1 VLTTQNNTIP
11 QPVPA
16 DPAGTGLCGV
26 ALSNSREFAGLARV
40 RGRRRSVRDMFR
52 GPVALLPDV
61 NGPAALLL
69 TGLGSTEGPGE
80 DAGLWRLIAGG
91 EEITAAPEH
100 VAWDELIE
108 RHGRRVVVSLLARGL
123 PLERAKELADDAWVR
138 IIQQHRGGR
147 LKELRVPGLVIVQAL
162 WMMRDDRR
170 RTMRR
175 EALGAAGMRD
185 PSALAEHDVEE
196 RLLARE
202 QLRQVIK
209 VVEGAPPTARR
220 VFELTYGE
228 PPRTA
233 SEVAEVL
240 GISVQRVRQ
249 VACEL
254 RKRIRAALGG
264 SIDG

>member
-1 VLTTQNNTIP
+1 MLTA
-11 QPVPA
+11 PVP
-16 DPAGTGLCGV
+16 
-26 ALSNSREFAGLARV
+26 
-40 RGRRRSVRDMFR
+40 
-52 GPVALLPDV
+52 LLPDV

-69 TGLGSTEGPGE
+69 DGLAPSEATTEGGI
-80 DAGLWRLIAGG
+80 WRLLGGG
-91 EEITAAPEH
+91 EEVTAAPEH
-100 VAWDELIE
+100 VAWDQLIDKY
-108 RHGRRVVVSLLARGL
+108 GRRVVVSLLARGL
-123 PLERAKELADDAWVR
+123 PLDRAKELADDAWVR

-147 LKELRVPGLVIVQAL
+147 LTQLRVPGLVIVQAL

-175 EALGAAGMRD
+175 EALGALGAHD
-185 PSALAEHDVEE
+185 ATPFAEPDVEE

-202 QLRQVIK
+202 QLRLVMK
-209 VVEGAPPTARR
+209 VVEGAAPTARR

-228 PPRTA
+228 PPHSA
-233 SEVAEVL
+233 AEVAEEL

-264 SIDG
+264 SIDV

>member
-1 VLTTQNNTIP
+1 ML
-11 QPVPA
+11 
-16 DPAGTGLCGV
+16 
-26 ALSNSREFAGLARV
+26 
-40 RGRRRSVRDMFR
+40 R
-52 GPVALLPDV
+52 GPVPLLPDV

-69 TGLGSTEGPGE
+69 QELAPDEAARDG
-80 DAGLWRLIAGG
+80 GLWRLTQLITGG
-91 EEITAAPEH
+91 DEITVAPEH
-100 VAWDELIE
+100 VAWDELIAL
-108 RHGRRVVVSLLARGL
+108 HGRRVVVSLLARGL
-123 PLERAKELADDAWVR
+123 PLDRAKELADDAWVR

-147 LKELRVPGLVIVQAL
+147 LKELRIPGLVIVQAL
-162 WMMRDDRR
+162 WMLRDDRR

-175 EALGAAGMRD
+175 EALGALVGND
-185 PSALAEHDVEE
+185 PATLAESDVEE

-228 PPRTA
+228 PPRSA
-233 SEVAEVL
+233 GEVAEVL

-264 SIDG
+264 SIDV

>member
-1 VLTTQNNTIP
+1 MLRA
-11 QPVPA
+11 PVP
-16 DPAGTGLCGV
+16 
-26 ALSNSREFAGLARV
+26 
-40 RGRRRSVRDMFR
+40 
-52 GPVALLPDV
+52 LLPDV

-69 TGLGSTEGPGE
+69 QELAPAEAARDGG
-80 DAGLWRLIAGG
+80 GLWRLIAGG
-91 EEITAAPEH
+91 EEITVAPEH
-100 VAWDELIE
+100 VAWDEVIA

-123 PLERAKELADDAWVR
+123 PLDSAKELADDAWVR
-138 IIQQHRGGR
+138 IIQQHRSGR
-147 LKELRVPGLVIVQAL
+147 LTELRIPGLVIVQAL
-162 WMMRDDRR
+162 WMLRDDRR

-175 EALGAAGMRD
+175 EALGAAAGHD
-185 PSALAEHDVEE
+185 PAMLAEPDVEE

-202 QLRQVIK
+202 QLRQVMK

-228 PPRTA
+228 PPR
-233 SEVAEVL
+233 SVNEVAEQL

-264 SIDG
+264 SIDV

>member
-1 VLTTQNNTIP
+1 MLTRL
-11 QPVPA
+11 VP
-16 DPAGTGLCGV
+16 
-26 ALSNSREFAGLARV
+26 
-40 RGRRRSVRDMFR
+40 
-52 GPVALLPDV
+52 LLPDV

-69 TGLGSTEGPGE
+69 EGLAPADAVGEGGIGE
-80 DAGLWRLIAGG
+80 GLWGLIAGG
-91 EEITAAPEH
+91 DEVAAVPEH
-100 VAWDELIE
+100 VAWDEVIAQ
-108 RHGRRVVVSLLARGL
+108 HGRRVVVSLLARGL
-123 PLERAKELADDAWVR
+123 PLDRAKELADDAWVR
-138 IIQQHRGGR
+138 IIQQHRSGR
-147 LKELRVPGLVIVQAL
+147 LKELRIPGLVIVQAL

-175 EALGAAGMRD
+175 EALGGVGGRD
-185 PSALAEHDVEE
+185 PATLAEPGVEE

-209 VVEGAPPTARR
+209 VVEGASPTARR

-228 PPRTA
+228 PPRSA
-233 SEVAEVL
+233 GEGAEVL

-264 SIDG
+264 SIDV